1 MHANALLTRWS
12 RAAALLL
19 AAVVLTGCAAFNQ
32 VGVDVASFG
41 AWPTGRAAGAFAF
54 DRLPSQT
61 DGGPAQDTLEAAARE
76 ALERV
81 GFSAATDAARADV
94 LVQVGTRAGRLIDPS
109 GSSIG
114 WGVGIG
120 TGGRSGGRVS
130 GGVNLGFPIG
140 TAPGSLYFGP
150 PGWPDNYS
158 RDYREASLLLID
170 RPSRKVLLELRAR
183 AEGRLSGDALLA
195 PLFEAMLQGFPDI
208 APGTRRVTVP
218 LDPTR

>member
-41 AWPTGRAAGAFAF
+41 NWPTGRAAGAFAF

-61 DGGPAQDTLEAAARE
+61 DGGPAQDTLEAAARD

-94 LVQVGTRAGRLIDPS
+94 LVQVGTRTGRLIEPS
-109 GSSIG
+109 GSPFG
-114 WGVGIG
+114 WGVGLG
-120 TGGRSGGRVS
+120 ARSGGRVS
-130 GGVNLGFPIG
+130 GGVSLGFPIG
-140 TAPGSLYFGP
+140 PAPGSLYFGP
-150 PGWPDNYS
+150 PGWPYDYS

-183 AEGRLSGDALLA
+183 TEGRMSGDALLA